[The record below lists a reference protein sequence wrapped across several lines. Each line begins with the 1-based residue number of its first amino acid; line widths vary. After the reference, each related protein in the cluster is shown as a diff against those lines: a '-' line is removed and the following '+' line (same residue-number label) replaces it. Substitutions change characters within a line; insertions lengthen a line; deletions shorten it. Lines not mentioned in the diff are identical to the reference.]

1 MDKKRV
7 YILGGYQ
14 TDFARN
20 WARENKHVS
29 AMMREAYQGG
39 LYYTNIEPQQINAV
53 FVSNFAA
60 ELYCMQAHLSAFVV
74 DFDKRLAGVPTIRFE
89 NACASGAVA
98 ALSAAAYIQAG
109 LHDLICLIGVEQMKT
124 ADAVEGGNFLGTAAW
139 YEKECK
145 GIQFPFPSLFG
156 KLGDEYDKRYG
167 LDDKYLARIADINYR
182 NAKKNPDAQTR
193 SWFMNLEHA
202 QTIGKYNTI
211 VSGRIKVTDCSQIT
225 DGAVCLFLASQ
236 KFADIYAHSRGL
248 KLQDIPAML
257 GWGHTTASIEF
268 AKKVADSQDG
278 EYVLPQ
284 TRRAILDA
292 YKRAGIEDCRPLD
305 LIETHDCFTTSEY
318 MAIDHFG
325 LTKPGQSWKA
335 IEDGTIE
342 IDGKLPINPSGGLI
356 GCGHPVGATGVR
368 QLLDAYKQ
376 VAQKAGDYQ
385 ISGAKKVATLNIGG
399 SATTNVCFIVGTGD

>member
-1 MDKKRV
+1 MSENRV

-20 WARENKHVS
+20 WARENKHIS

-39 LYYTNIEPQQINAV
+39 IYNTNIEPQQINAV

-60 ELYCMQAHLSAFVV
+60 ELYCRQGHLSAFTV
-74 DFDKRLAGVPTIRFE
+74 DFDKSLAGIPTIRFE

-109 LHDLICLIGVEQMKT
+109 LYDLICLIGVELMKT

-145 GIQFPFPSLFG
+145 GIQFPFPTLFG

-167 LDDKYLARIADINYR
+167 LDDKYLARIADINYC
-182 NAKKNPDAQTR
+182 NAKKNPNAQTR

-202 QTIGKYNTI
+202 QAIGKYNTV

-236 KFADIYAHSRGL
+236 KFADTYARKTGAKL
-248 KLQDIPAML
+248 KDIPVIL
-257 GWGHTTASIEF
+257 GWGHTTASMEF
-268 AKKVADSQDG
+268 AKKISDSQDN

-284 TRRAILDA
+284 TRKAILDA
-292 YKRAGIEDCRPLD
+292 YERSGIADCRQLD
-305 LIETHDCFTTSEY
+305 VIETHDCFTTSEY

-325 LTKPGQSWKA
+325 LTEPGQSWKA

-342 IDGKLPINPSGGLI
+342 MEGKLPINPSGGLI

-376 VAQKAGDYQ
+376 VANRAGDYQ
-385 ISGAKKVATLNIGG
+385 VAGAKKAATLNIGG
-399 SATTNVCFIVGTGD
+399 TATTNVCFIVGV